1 MKKGKDMT
9 EKKTSS
15 AVWAAYHEAKKDAEA
30 AHDFYAHTG
39 FGWSEASK
47 AAKAAA
53 ELKEAAEVFESKVV
67 YGSGSPPY

>member
-1 MKKGKDMT
+1 MA

-15 AVWAAYHEAKKDAEA
+15 AVWGAYHEAKEDAEA
-30 AHDFYAHTG
+30 AHGFYAHTG
-39 FGWSEASK
+39 FGWSYASK

-53 ELKEAAEVFESKVV
+53 ELKEAAELFESKVG